1 METELISN
9 EIGYS
14 FLRPR
19 KTKVSDVVAL
29 IIIIGIVVMV
39 ALAVIG

>member
-19 KTKVSDVVAL
+19 KTKVSDVVAFV
-29 IIIIGIVVMV
+29 IIIGIVVMV
-39 ALAVIG
+39 AIAVIG